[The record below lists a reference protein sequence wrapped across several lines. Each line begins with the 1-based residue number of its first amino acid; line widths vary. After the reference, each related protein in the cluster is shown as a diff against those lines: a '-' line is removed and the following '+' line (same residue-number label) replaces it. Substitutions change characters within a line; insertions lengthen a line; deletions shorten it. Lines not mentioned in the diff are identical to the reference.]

1 MVKKILTFS
10 VVLIGLV
17 GCTTSQHVNIVNTY
31 SLSPISYQ
39 KVGYKDEWKDLWPIV
54 DFQDGVLVKIHPDS
68 WESLT
73 FGTKHC
79 STNQSKFFIQF
90 WSNTDTLI
98 DFEKSYF
105 VTEKEDKVAIKSVFS
120 SDQKETYFSSNNHSL
135 LTKLR
140 RTELAKNEIL
150 ALWESNNYQELKKNS
165 GALSLALETERFVGC
180 PRDKFKLFISFKHE
194 GSDAQHGYWLYFAPI
209 EFKAFSR

>member
-1 MVKKILTFS
+1 MAMLM
-10 VVLIGLV
+10 GLV

-31 SLSPISYQ
+31 SSLPISYQ

-54 DFQDGVLVKIHPDS
+54 GFQNGVLVKIHPDS

-73 FGTKHC
+73 FGTKNC

-105 VTEKEDKVAIKSVFS
+105 VTEQEDKVAIKSVFS
-120 SDQKETYFSSNNHSL
+120 VDQKENFFSGNNQSP
-135 LTKLR
+135 LTKLG
-140 RTELAKNEIL
+140 RTELSKSEIL
-150 ALWESNNYQELKKNS
+150 ALWESNNYQELKENS
-165 GALSLALETERFVGC
+165 GALNLALETERFVGC
-180 PRDKFKLFISFKHE
+180 PRDKFKLFISFKRK
-194 GSDAQHGYWLYFAPI
+194 GSDAQHGYWLYFAPV
-209 EFKAFSR
+209 EFKAFSK